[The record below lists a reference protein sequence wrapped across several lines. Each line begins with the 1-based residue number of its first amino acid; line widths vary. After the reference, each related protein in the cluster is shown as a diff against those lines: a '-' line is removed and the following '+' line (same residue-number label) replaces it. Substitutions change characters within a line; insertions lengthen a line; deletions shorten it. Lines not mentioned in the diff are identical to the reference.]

1 LAWLEH
7 CRLPMTNVLT
17 QLHAASGVS
26 RTSSVLIADDARGAR
41 ELYGEY
47 LQFCGFRV
55 VTARDG
61 FEALTLAREDPP
73 DIILMDL
80 SMPRVDGWEA
90 IRELKANPRTAPIPI
105 VAVSGYC
112 EGEAAR
118 RARDAGAEVCLA
130 KPCLPSQ
137 VARAIHAL
145 LHWRAA
151 AEN

>member
-1 LAWLEH
+1 MTSLDYQRLAG
-7 CRLPMTNVLT
+7 P
-17 QLHAASGVS
+17 GPS

-47 LQFCGFRV
+47 LEFCGFRV
-55 VTARDG
+55 TMARDG
-61 FEALTLAREDPP
+61 LEALLFARHDPP

-80 SMPRVDGWEA
+80 SMPRLNGWEA
-90 IRELKANPRTAPIPI
+90 IRELKANPRTSGIPI

-145 LHWRAA
+145 LHWREDAGR
-151 AEN
+151 